1 MPPTHDIDPAVYAR
15 RWKTLLVLSVA
26 LLIIGLDNT
35 VLNVALPTLQT
46 HFDTSGST
54 LQWIVDAY
62 LLAFAGVL
70 LTMGTLGDHFGR
82 KKALIAGLTVFGAGS
97 VLAAFAQSAEQLI
110 ALRAV
115 MGIGGAM
122 IMPAT
127 LSVLT
132 DVFPRG
138 ERAKAMAI
146 WSAVAGMGAG
156 LGPFVGGLLIE
167 YTDWSGVFWLNVP
180 IALIAITGAIVYVP
194 DSRDPEPGAFDIP
207 GAVLSMAA
215 LTSLVYGIIE
225 AQERGWSDGLV
236 LGSFG
241 LFVVLGALFT
251 WRELATANPML
262 PLDFFRKASFSVGS
276 LGIGLVFFAM
286 MGASFALTQYL
297 QFAHGLDALESGA
310 AMLPMALGVAMGAGG
325 SAKLAAKLGTPR
337 VVSTGLTLV
346 AAVLLSCVVW
356 TPGTAVWIV
365 CVAVFFLAW
374 AMGLVMAPS
383 TESVMNSVPEA
394 KAGVG
399 SAMNDVTRQVAGAL
413 GVAIVGSIVGSYYSG
428 HMPSGTPDA
437 ALDSVGAAHAI
448 GDPTLID
455 TANRVFTDAM
465 GVGLMA
471 AVAAALIGA
480 ILVAVKLP
488 DRRETLAAAPVAS

>member
-1 MPPTHDIDPAVYAR
+1 
-15 RWKTLLVLSVA
+15 
-26 LLIIGLDNT
+26 
-35 VLNVALPTLQT
+35 
-46 HFDTSGST
+46 
-54 LQWIVDAY
+54 
-62 LLAFAGVL
+62 
-70 LTMGTLGDHFGR
+70 
-82 KKALIAGLTVFGAGS
+82 
-97 VLAAFAQSAEQLI
+97 
-110 ALRAV
+110 
-115 MGIGGAM
+115 
-122 IMPAT
+122 
-127 LSVLT
+127 
-132 DVFPRG
+132 
-138 ERAKAMAI
+138 
-146 WSAVAGMGAG
+146 
-156 LGPFVGGLLIE
+156 
-167 YTDWSGVFWLNVP
+167 
-180 IALIAITGAIVYVP
+180 
-194 DSRDPEPGAFDIP
+194 
-207 GAVLSMAA
+207 
-215 LTSLVYGIIE
+215 VYGIIE
-225 AQERGWSDGLV
+225 AQERGWTDALV

-241 LFVVLGALFT
+241 AAVVLGMLFA
-251 WRELATANPML
+251 WRELTAAHPML
-262 PLDFFRKASFSVGS
+262 PLDFFRKSSFTVGS
-276 LGIGLVFFAM
+276 VGIGLVFFAM

-297 QFAHGLDALESGA
+297 QFAHGMDALESGA

-337 VVSTGLTLV
+337 VVSTGLSLV
-346 AAVLLSCVVW
+346 AAVLLSCVLW

-365 CVAVFFLAW
+365 CLAVFALSW

-413 GVAIVGSIVGSYYSG
+413 GVAVVGSIVGSYYSG
-428 HMPSGTPDA
+428 HMPDGTPDA

-465 GVGLMA
+465 GVGFIA